1 MRLCAIRSLNAT
13 FYFFV
18 QCCISRIGVPVSHFL
33 GLINATK
40 MSSGRCRRSAM
51 TYLKKIREAHTLV
64 DVAHILGVQPKTVSY
79 LLYILPEAT
88 RYRSFEIPKRNGGKR
103 LINAP
108 EPRLKMV
115 QRRLA
120 NVLYGCVAEAE
131 KDAPSRRP
139 LAHGFA
145 PCRSIFTNA
154 SVHKNRRYVL
164 NLDLED
170 FFPSLNFG
178 RVRGFFIKDKR
189 FKLNEKV
196 ATVIAQIACHN
207 NELPQGSPCSP
218 IISNL
223 LGHLLDVRL
232 VRLAGKYKCTYSR
245 YADDITFSTNLKD
258 FPPALAK
265 QNPEKPQHWELGSPL
280 VKEIQDAGFKVN
292 NDKTR
297 MQLRGSRQET
307 TGLIVNQ
314 KVNIRS
320 EYYRK
325 ARAICH
331 QLFSTGSYYISDPEN
346 PLENL
351 NKIEGILS
359 HIYYIKISASE
370 KNEKKGSTP
379 KKNKKEEL
387 TAIQKLYK
395 RFLFYKHFVALE
407 KPLIVTEG
415 KTDPMYLRPAIRKLT
430 KYHPRLGEVVDGKFS
445 SAVRFLGHSGTVA
458 KILELGG
465 GASPIKQFIPTYE
478 KTINSFKFRPLAH
491 PVIILID
498 NDDEGKKVFNIDI
511 IKDKFK
517 RGISLKTSEP
527 FYYLHEN
534 LYLVKTPENG
544 KDGKSCIEDLFDQEL
559 HETII
564 DGKTFNTY
572 SKTVFAKKVVIPNAD
587 KIDFSK
593 FGKLLDRIVAV
604 LDDYEQR

>member
-1 MRLCAIRSLNAT
+1 
-13 FYFFV
+13 
-18 QCCISRIGVPVSHFL
+18 
-33 GLINATK
+33 
-40 MSSGRCRRSAM
+40 M
-51 TYLKKIREAHTLV
+51 TYLEKIRRAQTLK
-64 DVAHILGVQPKTVSY
+64 DIAHILGVQPKTVSY
-79 LLYILPEAT
+79 LLYILPKAEK
-88 RYRSFEIPKRNGGKR
+88 YHSFEIPKRNGGRR

-108 EPRLKMV
+108 EPRLKML

-120 NVLYGCVAEAE
+120 TVLYGCVANAE
-131 KDAPSRRP
+131 KDTPPRRP

-145 PCRSIFTNA
+145 RSHSIFTNA

-189 FKLNEKV
+189 FELNEKV
-196 ATVIAQIACHN
+196 ATIIAQIACHN

-232 VRLAGKYKCTYSR
+232 ARFAKKNKCTYSR
-245 YADDITFSTNLKD
+245 YADDITFSTNLKN

-265 QNPEKPQHWELGSPL
+265 PISEKPQYWELGSSL
-280 VKEIQDAGFKVN
+280 IKEIHNAGFKVN

-307 TGLIVNQ
+307 TGLIVNK
-314 KVNIRS
+314 KVNIKS

-346 PLENL
+346 NLESL

-359 HIYYIKISASE
+359 HIYHIKISAP
-370 KNEKKGSTP
+370 K
-379 KKNKKEEL
+379 KKNKKDKREDQP
-387 TAIQKLYK
+387 AIHKLYK

-415 KTDPMYLRPAIRKLT
+415 KTDPMYLRPAITKST

-445 SAVRFLGHSGTVA
+445 SAVRFLRHSKTI
-458 KILELGG
+458 KEILGLGG
-465 GASPIKQFIPTYE
+465 GTGNLNQFFITYE
-478 KTINSFKFRPLAH
+478 KIINSFKFRPPAH
-491 PVIILID
+491 PVIVLID
-498 NDDEGKKVFNIDI
+498 NDEGADAVF
-511 IKDKFK
+511 KAVK
-517 RGISLKTSEP
+517 RNFELKISLETSEL
-527 FYYLHEN
+527 FYHLHEN
-534 LYLVKTPENG
+534 LYLVKTPENIVNSHSP
-544 KDGKSCIEDLFDQEL
+544 KSCIEHLFDPKL
-559 HETII
+559 LETLI
-564 DGKTFNTY
+564 DGKTFDPFKKHNKDSDTY
-572 SKTVFAKKVVIPNAD
+572 GKAIFAEKVVIPNAD
-587 KIDFSK
+587 KDYFSGFK
-593 FGKLLDRIVAV
+593 KLLKRIEAV
-604 LDDYEQR
+604 LDDYDQKKSRSANS

>member
-1 MRLCAIRSLNAT
+1 
-13 FYFFV
+13 
-18 QCCISRIGVPVSHFL
+18 
-33 GLINATK
+33 
-40 MSSGRCRRSAM
+40 M
-51 TYLKKIREAHTLV
+51 TYLKKIREAQTLV

-79 LLYILPEAT
+79 LLYILAEAT

-145 PCRSIFTNA
+145 PRRSIFTNA

-265 QNPEKPQHWELGSPL
+265 QNPEKPQHWELGWPL

-359 HIYYIKISASE
+359 HIHYIKDLADMRPE
-370 KNEKKGSTP
+370 TEKK
-379 KKNKKEEL
+379 KC
-387 TAIQKLYK
+387 AIRELYK
-395 RFLFYKHFVALE
+395 NFLFYKHFVALE

-445 SAVRFLGHSGTVA
+445 SAVRFLRYSGTTDR
-458 KILELGG
+458 IFELGG
-465 GASPIKQFIPTYE
+465 ADKFPQFISKYE
-478 KTINSFKFRPLAH
+478 REMDLFKFKPLAH

-498 NDDEGKKVFNIDI
+498 NDDGANEVFK
-511 IKDKFK
+511 IKTVKDRHK
-517 RGISLKTSEP
+517 ISYGTTEP

-534 LYLVKTPENG
+534 LYLVKTPENIVNSQPS
-544 KDGKSCIEDLFDQEL
+544 KSCIEHLFEPKL
-559 HETII
+559 LKTCI
-564 DGKTFNTY
+564 DGKTFGLSKKHNTDKKHNKDSNTY

-604 LDDYEQR
+604 LDDYEQQKPQSENS

>member
-1 MRLCAIRSLNAT
+1 
-13 FYFFV
+13 
-18 QCCISRIGVPVSHFL
+18 
-33 GLINATK
+33 
-40 MSSGRCRRSAM
+40 M
-51 TYLKKIREAHTLV
+51 TYLKKIREAQTLV

-79 LLYILPEAT
+79 LLYILLEAT
-88 RYRSFEIPKRNGGKR
+88 RYQSFEIPKRNGGKR

-120 NVLYGCVAEAE
+120 NVLYGYVAEAE
-131 KDAPSRRP
+131 KNAPSRRP

-145 PCRSIFTNA
+145 PRRSIFTNA

-265 QNPEKPQHWELGSPL
+265 QNPEKPQHWELGWPL

-359 HIYYIKISASE
+359 HIHYIKDLADMRPE
-370 KNEKKGSTP
+370 TEKK
-379 KKNKKEEL
+379 KC
-387 TAIQKLYK
+387 AIRELYK
-395 RFLFYKHFVALE
+395 NFLFYKHFVALE

-445 SAVRFLGHSGTVA
+445 SAVRFLRYSSTTN

-465 GASPIKQFIPTYE
+465 GTGNLIQFFNIYK
-478 KTINSFKFRPLAH
+478 KTIKSFKFRPLAY
-491 PVIILID
+491 PVIVLID
-498 NDDEGKKVFNIDI
+498 NDDGAGDGVFKAVKSN
-511 IKDKFK
+511 FK
-517 RGISLKTSEP
+517 LGISLETSEP
-527 FYYLHEN
+527 FYHLHKN

-559 HETII
+559 RETII

-572 SKTVFAKKVVIPNAD
+572 GKTVFAKKVVIPNAD

-604 LDDYEQR
+604 LDDYEQQKPQSENS

>member
-1 MRLCAIRSLNAT
+1 MTRLE
-13 FYFFV
+13 
-18 QCCISRIGVPVSHFL
+18 
-33 GLINATK
+33 
-40 MSSGRCRRSAM
+40 
-51 TYLKKIREAHTLV
+51 KIREAQTLV

-79 LLYILPEAT
+79 LLYILPEAKK
-88 RYRSFEIPKRNGGKR
+88 YHSFEIPKRNGGKR

-108 EPRLKMV
+108 EPRLKMI

-120 NVLYGCVAEAE
+120 KVLYSCVVEAD

-139 LAHGFA
+139 LAHGFVRA
-145 PCRSIFTNA
+145 HSIFTNA

-189 FKLNEKV
+189 FSLKKKV

-232 VRLAGKYKCTYSR
+232 VRLAQKYKCTYSR

-265 QNPEKPQHWELGSPL
+265 PNPEKPQHWELGSPL
-280 VKEIQDAGFKVN
+280 VKEIKDAGFKVN

-297 MQLRGSRQET
+297 MQWRGSRQMT
-307 TGLIVNQ
+307 TGLIVNK

-320 EYYRK
+320 EYYRT
-325 ARAICH
+325 ARTICH

-346 PLENL
+346 PLANL

-359 HIYYIKISASE
+359 HIYYIKVSAPE
-370 KNEKKGSTP
+370 E
-379 KKNKKEEL
+379 KNKKDKKDKREARP
-387 TAIQKLYK
+387 AIQKLYK
-395 RFLFYKHFVALE
+395 KFLFYKYFVALE

-415 KTDPMYLRPAIRKLT
+415 KTDRIYLRVAISKLT

-445 SAVRFLGHSGTVA
+445 SAVRFLRHSGTID

-465 GASPIKQFIPTYE
+465 GTGNLKQFFNIYE
-478 KTINSFKFRPLAH
+478 KEMASFKFRPLAY
-491 PVIILID
+491 PVIVLID
-498 NDDEGKKVFNIDI
+498 NDDGAKKVFNVV
-511 IKDKFK
+511 KNKFK
-517 RGISLKTSEP
+517 REISHETPEP
-527 FYYLHEN
+527 FYYLCAN
-534 LYLVKTPENG
+534 LYLVKTPENIVNSQSPQ
-544 KDGKSCIEDLFDQEL
+544 SCIEHLFDPKL
-559 HETII
+559 LNTPK
-564 DGKTFNTY
+564 DGKTFDPFKKYNKDSDTY
-572 SKTVFAKKVVIPNAD
+572 SKSDFAEKVVIPNAD

-604 LDDYEQR
+604 LESLTESVAMAL

>member
-1 MRLCAIRSLNAT
+1 
-13 FYFFV
+13 
-18 QCCISRIGVPVSHFL
+18 
-33 GLINATK
+33 
-40 MSSGRCRRSAM
+40 M
-51 TYLKKIREAHTLV
+51 TYLKKIREAQTLV

-79 LLYILPEAT
+79 LLYILAEAT
-88 RYRSFEIPKRNGGKR
+88 RYQSFEIPKRNGGKR

-145 PCRSIFTNA
+145 PRRSIFTNA

-359 HIYYIKISASE
+359 HIHYIKDLADMRPE
-370 KNEKKGSTP
+370 TKK
-379 KKNKKEEL
+379 KKC
-387 TAIQKLYK
+387 AIRKLYK
-395 RFLFYKHFVALE
+395 NFLFYKHFVALE

-445 SAVRFLGHSGTVA
+445 SAVRFLGHSGTTDRV
-458 KILELGG
+458 LELGG
-465 GASPIKQFIPTYE
+465 GASHFKQFILTYE

-498 NDDEGKKVFNIDI
+498 NDDEGEKVYKNKKNN
-511 IKDKFK
+511 
-517 RGISLKTSEP
+517 TSEP
-527 FYYLHEN
+527 FYHLHKN

-544 KDGKSCIEDLFDQEL
+544 KDGKSCIEDLFDPKWFKFCV
-559 HETII
+559 
-564 DGKTFNTY
+564 DGKTFDLSKKHNKDSNTY

-587 KIDFSK
+587 KIDFSG
-593 FGKLLDRIVAV
+593 FEKLLDRIVAV
-604 LDDYEQR
+604 LDDYEQQKPQSQNP

>member
-1 MRLCAIRSLNAT
+1 
-13 FYFFV
+13 
-18 QCCISRIGVPVSHFL
+18 
-33 GLINATK
+33 
-40 MSSGRCRRSAM
+40 M
-51 TYLKKIREAHTLV
+51 TYLKKIREAQTLV

-79 LLYILPEAT
+79 LLYILLEAT

-145 PCRSIFTNA
+145 PRRSIFTNA

-245 YADDITFSTNLKD
+245 YADDITFSTNRTE
-258 FPPALAK
+258 FPPALAI
-265 QNPEKPQHWELGSPL
+265 QNLEKLQHWELGWPL

-359 HIYYIKISASE
+359 HIYYIKISAPE
-370 KNEKKGSTP
+370 KNQKKGSTR

-415 KTDPMYLRPAIRKLT
+415 ETDPIYLRCAIKNLT
-430 KYHPRLGEVVDGKFS
+430 KYHPKLGAFVDGKFS
-445 SAVRFLGHSGTVA
+445 SAVRFLRYSSTTN

-465 GASPIKQFIPTYE
+465 GTGNLIQFFNIYK
-478 KTINSFKFRPLAH
+478 KTINSFKFRPLAY
-491 PVIILID
+491 PVIVLID
-498 NDDEGKKVFNIDI
+498 NDDGAGDGVFKAVKSN
-511 IKDKFK
+511 FK
-517 RGISLKTSEP
+517 LGISLETSEP
-527 FYYLHEN
+527 FYHLHKN

-544 KDGKSCIEDLFDQEL
+544 KDGKSCIEDMFDQEL
-559 HETII
+559 RETII

-572 SKTVFAKKVVIPNAD
+572 GKTVFAKKVVIPNAD

-604 LDDYEQR
+604 LDDYEQQKPQSENS

>member
-1 MRLCAIRSLNAT
+1 
-13 FYFFV
+13 
-18 QCCISRIGVPVSHFL
+18 
-33 GLINATK
+33 
-40 MSSGRCRRSAM
+40 M
-51 TYLKKIREAHTLV
+51 TYLKKIREAQTLK
-64 DVAHILGVQPKTVSY
+64 DIAHILSVKPRTVSY
-79 LLYILPEAT
+79 LLYILPEAEK
-88 RYRSFEIPKRNGGKR
+88 YHSFEIPKRNGGRR

-108 EPRLKMV
+108 EPRLKML

-120 NVLYGCVAEAE
+120 NVLYHCVANAE
-131 KDAPSRRP
+131 EETPPRRP

-145 PCRSIFTNA
+145 RSRSIFTNA

-232 VRLAGKYKCTYSR
+232 ARFARKNKCTYSR

-265 QNPEKPQHWELGSPL
+265 QNPEKLQHWELGSPL
-280 VKEIQDAGFKVN
+280 IEEIHNAGFKIN

-297 MQLRGSRQET
+297 MQLRVSRQET
-307 TGLIVNQ
+307 TGLIVNK

-325 ARAICH
+325 ARAVCH

-346 PLENL
+346 TLESL

-359 HIYYIKISASE
+359 HIYYIKISAPE
-370 KNEKKGSTP
+370 KNKKKSSTP
-379 KKNKKEEL
+379 KKNKKGEL

-395 RFLFYKHFVALE
+395 KFLFYKHFVALE
-407 KPLIVTEG
+407 KPLIITEG
-415 KTDPMYLRPAIRKLT
+415 ETDPMYLRPAISKST

-445 SAVRFLGHSGTVA
+445 SAVRFLRHSGTTNR
-458 KILELGG
+458 ILELGSG
-465 GASPIKQFIPTYE
+465 TGNLIQFFNTYE
-478 KTINSFKFRPLAH
+478 ETINSFKYRLLAY
-491 PVIILID
+491 PVIVLID
-498 NDDEGKKVFNIDI
+498 NDDGAGNGVF
-511 IKDKFK
+511 KAVK
-517 RGISLKTSEP
+517 RNFDLEISIETSKP
-527 FYYLHEN
+527 FYHLHKN
-534 LYLVKTPENG
+534 LYLVKTPEDIVNSQPS
-544 KDGKSCIEDLFDQEL
+544 KSCIEHLFDPKL
-559 HETII
+559 LKTCI
-564 DGKTFNTY
+564 DGKTFNLSKKHNTDNTY
-572 SKTVFAKKVVIPNAD
+572 GKIIFAKKVVIPNVD
-587 KIDFSK
+587 KISFSG
-593 FGKLLDRIVAV
+593 FEKLLDRIEAV
-604 LDDYEQR
+604 LGDYEQRKSSSANS